1 MKGGAS
7 ALRCG
12 DVKLMFGKIGFKMYQ
27 APQAKIFLGSAFHAS
42 FVQDL
47 DGN

>member
-1 MKGGAS
+1 MKGGAL

-12 DVKLMFGKIGFKMYQ
+12 DVKLMIGKIGFKRYQ
-27 APQAKIFLGSAFHAS
+27 APQAKNFLGSAFHVS